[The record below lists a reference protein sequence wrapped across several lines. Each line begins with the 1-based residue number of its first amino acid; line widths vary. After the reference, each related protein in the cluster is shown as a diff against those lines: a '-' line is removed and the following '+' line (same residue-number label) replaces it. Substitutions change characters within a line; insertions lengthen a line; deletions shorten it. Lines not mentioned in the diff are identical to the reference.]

1 MLKTV
6 DYFFSTVSPWT
17 YLGHERFRAMARKHG
32 ATINVRPCDLA
43 GKVFPVSGGVPVKQ
57 RAPQRQ
63 AYRFLELKRWR
74 AFLGLPLNLE
84 PKFFPTDPEP
94 SSRLIIAASQLS
106 SEAAMTLTGAVL
118 RACWAEERN
127 VADADTLRAI
137 LRENGFD
144 PEALTRHAQSAPV
157 KAVYE
162 AYTKEA
168 IDKGVFGAPSYIVD
182 GELFWGQDRLDF
194 VERALAPG

>member
-1 MLKTV
+1 MPKIV

-84 PKFFPTDPEP
+84 PKFFPSDPEP

-127 VADADTLRAI
+127 VADADTLHAI